1 MLELQNIVLNRLESG
16 DVNLHSYF
24 NGKSNPIED
33 AELANELYEL
43 VKTLDKEY
51 ENVKTVIL
59 QLSEDQHMDE
69 PRILIS
75 IDEEITFLKLS
86 VLESDNQKF
95 YKNLTDFQEKL
106 VNYIESAETN
116 S

>member
-33 AELANELYEL
+33 TELANELYEL
-43 VKTLDKEY
+43 VKTLDEEY

-69 PRILIS
+69 PRILIL

-95 YKNLTDFQEKL
+95 YKSLVDFQEKIIDL
-106 VNYIESAETN
+106 ITN
-116 S
+116 V